1 MARPRP
7 APGSGRAGLR
17 VSPAR
22 TLGAVAAAFT
32 RDLDFD
38 LVRVETI
45 VRHARQQAVQ
55 LLVLPAAAL
64 GGHLSDLARP
74 DAEQLPPALDPDDPA
89 IREVARLAGDMVVCV
104 GYCEAD
110 GGRRYNA
117 AAAVT
122 GDGLLGRHRK
132 VCLPPGEASVYSAG
146 SGFGAFDTPVGRLGM
161 LIDDDKATPEGARG
175 LAADGAQVLACLSAW
190 PTGATSRP
198 PRIADDHQ
206 SRLFDLYDRSRAA
219 ENQVVLVS
227 SNLTGAM
234 GGLRFLGQAKVVD
247 PGGDVVARSWGRAG
261 LAVATL
267 DVPAEID
274 RARRASHHLDEG
286 QASVRRRRR

>member
-1 MARPRP
+1 MRVAP
-7 APGSGRAGLR
+7 ALR
-17 VSPAR
+17 
-22 TLGAVAAAFT
+22 LGAVAAAFT

-64 GGHLSDLARP
+64 GGHLADLARP
-74 DAEQLPPALDPDDPA
+74 DPGQLPPALGSDHRA
-89 IREVARLAGDMVVCV
+89 VRAVARMAGDMVVCV

-110 GGRRYNA
+110 GGLRYNA

-122 GDGLLGRHRK
+122 GDGVLGRHRK
-132 VCLPPGEASVYSAG
+132 VCLPPGEATVYAAG
-146 SGFGAFDTPVGRLGM
+146 SRFGAFDTPVGRLGM
-161 LIDDDKATPEGARG
+161 LIDDDKATPEGARA
-175 LAADGAQVLACLSAW
+175 LVADGAQVLACLSAW
-190 PTGATSRP
+190 PTRVTSRP
-198 PRIADDHQ
+198 ARMADDHQ

-219 ENQVVLVS
+219 ENQVVLAS
-227 SNLTGAM
+227 SNLTGAV

-247 PGGDVVARSWGRAG
+247 PGGDVVARSWGKAG
-261 LAVATL
+261 LAVVTL

-274 RARRASHHLDEG
+274 LARRAAHHLDAG
-286 QASVRRRRR
+286 LTSVRRRH